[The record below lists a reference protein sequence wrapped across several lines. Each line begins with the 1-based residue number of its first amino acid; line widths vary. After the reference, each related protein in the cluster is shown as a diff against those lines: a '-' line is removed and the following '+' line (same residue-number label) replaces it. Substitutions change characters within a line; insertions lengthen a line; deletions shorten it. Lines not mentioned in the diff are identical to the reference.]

1 MLILPRA
8 RTPEASASH
17 VHVLSP
23 DSLCCPPPANSYLV
37 EELAP
42 ARGAAP
48 PDCGWQVEGLCLSGF
63 VAAFADIGQGCQAP
77 LVPPVLCRKGRREQ
91 SPLLQ
96 LRASSTLL
104 SCPEEAELGL
114 RALCPT
120 LHSSSLAAEP

>member
-8 RTPEASASH
+8 RTPEARAPH
-17 VHVLSP
+17 IHVLSP
-23 DSLCCPPPANSYLV
+23 DALCAPPPTSYLV

-48 PDCGWQVEGLCLSGF
+48 PDRGWQVEGLCLPGF

-77 LVPPVLCRKGRREQ
+77 LVPPVLCRKRRREQ
-91 SPLLQ
+91 SPPLPPSCLSPPG
-96 LRASSTLL
+96 AGSTLL

-114 RALCPT
+114 R
-120 LHSSSLAAEP
+120 SLRQR